1 MGFIMHVDLGIEK
14 ESETTA
20 RLSEKGHCDHLA
32 ISPMGTGSR
41 TVACVPPVRALCT
54 K

>member
-1 MGFIMHVDLGIEK
+1 MGFILHVNLGIEK

-32 ISPMGTGSR
+32 MSAMGTGNKI
-41 TVACVPPVRALCT
+41 VACVPPVCALYT